1 MLAALAASGGAAT
14 RLPGGEMIDEA
25 AARAARRDLAG
36 GSGEPGGLR

>member
-1 MLAALAASGGAAT
+1 VLAALAAS
-14 RLPGGEMIDEA
+14 GGEMIDEA